1 MKPTQTLQAAT
12 GDEPAN
18 CTKQRKDAPMN
29 ITSASKS
36 SAANSKTTAP
46 AGLSYEEQGAQL
58 EARVGIALAM
68 GGEAKLAQ
76 RRASGHLNARERIE
90 QLLDAG
96 SFGEAGMLTVSVV
109 PADRETSPAD
119 AKITGTGR
127 IEGRR
132 VAVVSND
139 MTVKGASS
147 SAVNMRKIG
156 RLKETATRN
165 GMPLIFLGESSG
177 SRVPDSLGSE
187 AMAAAGQDPQQYCR
201 RRETPWVSAV
211 LGPCLG
217 SSTWYTC
224 LSDFVVMRKG
234 AFLAVSSA
242 RVTSLAIG
250 EAVDPEELGGWK
262 LHAEQTGL
270 VDVVV
275 NSDAEALAAIRRFLS
290 YLPSHAGARPPSQ
303 PAAEAIA
310 PDADKLLELVPA
322 ARSKTYDMRKVIA
335 GIVDDGSFFNLKDR
349 FGRAAVTGLARL
361 KGESV
366 GIVASNPMFKGGA
379 MDPDACRKV
388 SSFLVL
394 CDSFNIPI
402 VFLVDTPG
410 FLVGI
415 EGERKGAPA
424 HIMNMIH
431 AVQLCSVPKL
441 SVIMRKSYGQAYINM
456 GGGRNSDEVAAW
468 TSADVS
474 FMDPQIGVS
483 VLHGIKR
490 EDDPERFDRLKA
502 ELARDT
508 SAYALAGAFGVQS
521 VIAPQQ
527 TRTWLIEGLATHR
540 RERNGGIG

>member
-1 MKPTQTLQAAT
+1 MNMNTALGSSPY
-12 GDEPAN
+12 DE
-18 CTKQRKDAPMN
+18 QRAHLD
-29 ITSASKS
+29 
-36 SAANSKTTAP
+36 
-46 AGLSYEEQGAQL
+46 
-58 EARVGIALAM
+58 ARVGVALGM

-90 QLLDAG
+90 GLLDPG
-96 SFGEAGMLTVSVV
+96 SFSETGLLAVSIV
-109 PADRETSPAD
+109 PADRASSPAD

-127 IEGRR
+127 IDGRR

-147 SAVNMRKIG
+147 SPVNMRKIA
-156 RLKETATRN
+156 RLKETATRS
-165 GMPLIFLGESSG
+165 GMPLVFLGESSG
-177 SRVPDSLGSE
+177 SRVPDSLGAE
-187 AMAAAGQDPQQYCR
+187 AMSAAGQDPQQYCR
-201 RRETPWVSAV
+201 RREIPWVSAV

-224 LSDFVVMRKG
+224 ISDFVVMRKG

-262 LHAEQTGL
+262 LHAEHTGL
-270 VDVVV
+270 VDRVVD
-275 NSDAEALAAIRRFLS
+275 SDAQALAEIRRFLG
-290 YLPSHAGARPPSQ
+290 YLPSHSGSRPPSL

-310 PDADKLLELVPA
+310 PDAARLVELVPA

-335 GIVDDGSFFNLKDR
+335 GIVDEGSFFNLKDR

-361 KGESV
+361 NGESV

-379 MDPDACRKV
+379 MDPEACRKV
-388 SSFLVL
+388 TSFLVL

-402 VFLVDTPG
+402 IFLVDTPG
-410 FLVGI
+410 FLVGV
-415 EGERKGAPA
+415 EGERKAAPA

-441 SVIMRKSYGQAYINM
+441 SVILRKSYGQAYINM
-456 GGGRNSDEVAAW
+456 GGGRNSDAVAAW
-468 TSADVS
+468 TGADVS

-483 VLHGIKR
+483 VLHGIRR

-521 VIAPQQ
+521 VIAPQD
-527 TRTWLIEGLATHR
+527 TRAWLVDGLATHR
-540 RERNGGIG
+540 RDRDGGIGRRELRSWPTYL

>member
-1 MKPTQTLQAAT
+1 MNTMHQT
-12 GDEPAN
+12 
-18 CTKQRKDAPMN
+18 
-29 ITSASKS
+29 I
-36 SAANSKTTAP
+36 AP
-46 AGLSYEEQGAQL
+46 ARPAVNAAGASGSGFEEQRAEL
-58 EARVGIALAM
+58 DARAREAIAM
-68 GGEAKLAQ
+68 GGEARLAK
-76 RRASGHLNARERIE
+76 RRASGHLNARERVAH
-90 QLLDAG
+90 LLDAG
-96 SFGEAGMLTVSVV
+96 SFNETGMLAVSAV
-109 PADRETSPAD
+109 AGDRSRSPAD

-139 MTVKGASS
+139 MTVMGASS
-147 SAVNMRKIG
+147 SAVNMRKIA
-156 RLKETATRN
+156 RLKESAIRN
-165 GMPLIFLGESSG
+165 GMPLVFLGESSG
-177 SRVPDSLGSE
+177 SRVPDSLGAE
-187 AMAAAGQDPQQYCR
+187 AMAGAGQDPQQYCR
-201 RRETPWVSAV
+201 RREIPWVSAV

-250 EAVDPEELGGWK
+250 ETVDPEQLGGWK
-262 LHAEQTGL
+262 LHTEQTGL
-270 VDVVV
+270 VDMVVD
-275 NSDAEALAAIRRFLS
+275 SDEEALAAIRRFLG
-290 YLPSHAGARPPSQ
+290 YLPSHAGARPPSL
-303 PAAEAIA
+303 PAHEAIA
-310 PDADKLLELVPA
+310 PDADKLVELVPS
-322 ARSKTYDMRKVIA
+322 AREKTYDMRKLVA
-335 GIVDDGSFFNLKDR
+335 GIVDEGSFFNLKDR

-361 KGESV
+361 GGESV

-388 SSFLVL
+388 SAFLVL

-402 VFLVDTPG
+402 LFLVDTPG

-415 EGERKGAPA
+415 EGERKAAPA
-424 HIMNMIH
+424 HIMNMVH

-441 SVIMRKSYGQAYINM
+441 SVIVRKSYGQAYINM

-468 TSADVS
+468 TSADAS

-483 VLHGIKR
+483 VLHGIQR
-490 EDDPERFDRLKA
+490 ADDPERFDQLKV

-508 SAYALAGAFGVQS
+508 SAYALAGAFGVQA

-527 TRTWLIEGLATHR
+527 TRAWLIAALATHR
-540 RERNGGIG
+540 RERDGGIGQHEMRAWPTYL

>member
-1 MKPTQTLQAAT
+1 MTTTSVPVQPAADVAAA
-12 GDEPAN
+12 GVASHQERRALL
-18 CTKQRKDAPMN
+18 DAR
-29 ITSASKS
+29 I
-36 SAANSKTTAP
+36 
-46 AGLSYEEQGAQL
+46 G
-58 EARVGIALAM
+58 VALGM

-76 RRASGHLNARERIE
+76 RRASGHLNARERIA

-96 SFGEAGMLTVSVV
+96 SFNETGLLAVSVL
-109 PADRETSPAD
+109 PADRDSSPAD
-119 AKITGTGR
+119 GKVTGTGR

-147 SAVNMRKIG
+147 SAVNMRKIA

-177 SRVPDSLGSE
+177 SRVPDSLGAE

-201 RRETPWVSAV
+201 RREIPWVSAV

-250 EAVDPEELGGWK
+250 EAIDPEELGGWK
-262 LHAEQTGL
+262 LHTEQTGL
-270 VDVVV
+270 VDMVVD
-275 NSDAEALAAIRRFLS
+275 SDAEALAAIRRFLS
-290 YLPSHAGARPPSQ
+290 YLPSHAGARPPRL
-303 PAAEAIA
+303 PAGDVKA
-310 PDADKLLELVPA
+310 PDANQLLELVPA

-335 GIVDDGSFFNLKDR
+335 GIVDEGSFFNLKDR

-361 KGESV
+361 NGNSV
-366 GIVASNPMFKGGA
+366 GLVASNPMFKGGA
-379 MDPDACRKV
+379 MDPEACRKV
-388 SSFLVL
+388 TAFLVL
-394 CDSFNIPI
+394 CDSFNIPVI
-402 VFLVDTPG
+402 FLVDTPG

-415 EGERKGAPA
+415 EGERKAAPA
-424 HIMNMIH
+424 HIMNMVH

-441 SVIMRKSYGQAYINM
+441 SVIVRKSYGQAYINM
-456 GGGRNSDEVAAW
+456 GGGRNSDDVAAW

-490 EDDPERFDRLKA
+490 DDDPQRFDRLKA
-502 ELARDT
+502 EMARDT
-508 SAYALAGAFGVQS
+508 SAYALAGAFGVQA

-527 TRTWLIEGLATHR
+527 TRAWLIEALATHQ
-540 RERNGGIG
+540 RERNGGIGQHEMRAWPTTI

>member
-1 MKPTQTLQAAT
+1 MSTTTSGTLSH
-12 GDEPAN
+12 GE
-18 CTKQRKDAPMN
+18 QRAELDAR
-29 ITSASKS
+29 IAV
-36 SAANSKTTAP
+36 
-46 AGLSYEEQGAQL
+46 
-58 EARVGIALAM
+58 ARAM
-68 GGEAKLAQ
+68 GGEAKLAK
-76 RRASGHLNARERIE
+76 RRASGHLNARERIV
-90 QLLDAG
+90 QLLDDG
-96 SFGEAGMLTVSVV
+96 SFSETGQLAVSVV
-109 PADRETSPAD
+109 VADRDSSPAD

-139 MTVKGASS
+139 MTVMGASS
-147 SAVNMRKIG
+147 SAINMRKIA

-165 GMPLIFLGESSG
+165 GMPLVFLGESSG
-177 SRVPDSLGSE
+177 SRVPDSLGAE

-201 RRETPWVSAV
+201 RREIPWVSAV

-250 EAVDPEELGGWK
+250 ETVDPEELGGWK
-262 LHAEQTGL
+262 LHTEQTGL

-275 NSDAEALAAIRRFLS
+275 NSDVEALAAIRRFLS
-290 YLPSHAGARPPSQ
+290 YLPSHSGARPPGL
-303 PAAEAIA
+303 PADQAIA
-310 PDADKLLELVPA
+310 PDADKLLDLVPA
-322 ARSKTYDMRKVIA
+322 ARSKTYDVRKVIA
-335 GIVDDGSFFNLKDR
+335 AIVDEGSFFNLKDR

-361 KGESV
+361 AGESV

-379 MDPDACRKV
+379 MDPEACRKV

-394 CDSFNIPI
+394 CDSFNIPV

-415 EGERKGAPA
+415 EGERKAAPA

-468 TSADVS
+468 TSADAS

-490 EDDPERFDRLKA
+490 EDDPERFDQLKA
-502 ELARDT
+502 DMARDT
-508 SAYALAGAFGVQS
+508 SAYALAGAFGVQA
-521 VIAPQQ
+521 VIAPEQ
-527 TRTWLIEGLATHR
+527 TRVWLIDGLATHR
-540 RERNGGIG
+540 RDRNGGIGAHDMRAWPTYI

>member
-1 MKPTQTLQAAT
+1 MNAMTVSIRPAA
-12 GDEPAN
+12 E
-18 CTKQRKDAPMN
+18 APVP
-29 ITSASKS
+29 
-36 SAANSKTTAP
+36 SAAIPVT
-46 AGLSYEEQGAQL
+46 YEEQRAQL
-58 EARVGIALAM
+58 DARVRVALAM
-68 GGEAKLAQ
+68 GGAAKLAR
-76 RRASGHLNARERIE
+76 RRAEGHLNARERIE
-90 QLLDAG
+90 QLLDG
-96 SFGEAGMLTVSVV
+96 GTFSETGMLAVSVL
-109 PADRETSPAD
+109 PSDRDDSPAD

-177 SRVPDSLGSE
+177 SRVPDSLGAE

-201 RRETPWVSAV
+201 RREIPWVSAV

-270 VDVVV
+270 VDMVVDT
-275 NSDAEALAAIRRFLS
+275 DAQALAAIRRFLS
-290 YLPSHAGARPPSQ
+290 YLPSHSGAGAPSQ
-303 PAAEAIA
+303 RAAEPAAQSAADGTA
-310 PDADKLLELVPA
+310 PDADKLLELVPS

-335 GIVDDGSFFNLKDR
+335 GIVDRGSFFNLKDR

-361 KGESV
+361 DGESV
-366 GIVASNPMFKGGA
+366 GIIASNPMFKGGA
-379 MDPDACRKV
+379 MDPEACRKV
-388 SSFLVL
+388 TSFLVM
-394 CDSFNIPI
+394 CDSFNVPI
-402 VFLVDTPG
+402 IFLVDTPG

-415 EGERKGAPA
+415 EGERKAAPA

-441 SVIMRKSYGQAYINM
+441 SVIVRKSYGQAYINM

-468 TSADVS
+468 TSADAS

-483 VLHGIKR
+483 VLYGIKR

-527 TRTWLIEGLATHR
+527 TRAWLIEALATHR
-540 RERNGGIG
+540 RDRNGGIGQHEMRSWPTTI

>member
-1 MKPTQTLQAAT
+1 
-12 GDEPAN
+12 
-18 CTKQRKDAPMN
+18 MN
-29 ITSASKS
+29 TATSATM
-36 SAANSKTTAP
+36 NH
-46 AGLSYEEQGAQL
+46 GEQRAEL
-58 EARVGIALAM
+58 EARAAVALAM
-68 GGEAKLAQ
+68 GGAAKLAQ
-76 RRASGHLNARERIE
+76 RRASGHLNARERIAK
-90 QLLDAG
+90 LLDEG
-96 SFGEAGMLTVSVV
+96 SFSETGQLAVSVV
-109 PADRETSPAD
+109 VADRESSPAD

-139 MTVKGASS
+139 MTTKGASS
-147 SAVNMRKIG
+147 SAVNMRKIA
-156 RLKETATRN
+156 RLKDSATRN
-165 GMPLIFLGESSG
+165 GMPLVFLGESSG
-177 SRVPDSLGSE
+177 SRVPDSLGAE

-201 RRETPWVSAV
+201 RREIPWISAV

-250 EAVDPEELGGWK
+250 ETVDPEELGGWK

-270 VDVVV
+270 VDMVV
-275 NSDAEALAAIRRFLS
+275 NSDAEALAAIRRFLG
-290 YLPSHAGARPPSQ
+290 YLPSHSGARPPSL
-303 PAAEAIA
+303 PAAQVVA
-310 PDADKLLELVPA
+310 PDANQLVELVPA

-335 GIVDDGSFFNLKDR
+335 AIVDEGSFFNLKDR

-361 KGESV
+361 NGESV

-379 MDPDACRKV
+379 MDPEACRKV
-388 SSFLVL
+388 TSFLVL
-394 CDSFNIPI
+394 CDSFNVPV

-415 EGERKGAPA
+415 DGERKAAPA

-468 TSADVS
+468 PSADVS

-490 EDDPERFDRLKA
+490 DDDPERFDRLKA
-502 ELARDT
+502 DMARDT
-508 SAYALAGAFGVQS
+508 SAYALAGAFGVQA
-521 VIAPQQ
+521 VIAPEQ
-527 TRTWLIEGLATHR
+527 TRAWLIDGLATHR
-540 RERNGGIG
+540 RDRNGGIGAHDMRSWPTYL

>member
-1 MKPTQTLQAAT
+1 
-12 GDEPAN
+12 
-18 CTKQRKDAPMN
+18 MN
-29 ITSASKS
+29 VTSAPASPAVDTLRAS
-36 SAANSKTTAP
+36 PSAYDEQRAELTA
-46 AGLSYEEQGAQL
+46 
-58 EARVGIALAM
+58 RMHIALAM

-76 RRASGHLNARERIE
+76 RRATGHLNARERIE
-90 QLLDAG
+90 QLLDSG
-96 SFGEAGMLTVSVV
+96 SFSETGLLAVSAV
-109 PADRETSPAD
+109 PIDRDSSPAD

-147 SAVNMRKIG
+147 STVNMRKIG

-177 SRVPDSLGSE
+177 SRVQDTLGAE
-187 AMAAAGQDPQQYCR
+187 AMATGGQDAQQYCR
-201 RRETPWVSAV
+201 RREIPWVSAV

-234 AFLAVSSA
+234 AILAVSSA

-262 LHAEQTGL
+262 LHAETTGL
-270 VDVVV
+270 VDRIV
-275 NSDAEALAAIRRFLS
+275 NSDAEALAEIRRFLS
-290 YLPSHAGARPPSQ
+290 YLPSHAGALPPVLA
-303 PAAEAIA
+303 AAEA
-310 PDADKLLELVPA
+310 PDAEKLVELVPA

-335 GIVDDGSFFNLKDR
+335 GIVDEGSLFVLKER

-361 KGESV
+361 NGQSV

-379 MDPDACRKV
+379 MDPEACRKV

-394 CDSFNIPI
+394 CDSFNIPL

-415 EGERKGAPA
+415 EGERKAAPA

-431 AVQLCSVPKL
+431 ALQLCSVTKL
-441 SVIMRKSYGQAYINM
+441 SVILRKSYGQAYLNM

-474 FMDPQIGVS
+474 FMDPRIGVS
-483 VLHGIKR
+483 VIHNLKR
-490 EDDPERFDRLKA
+490 DDDPERFDRLRS

-527 TRTWLIEGLATHR
+527 TRAWLIQGLDTHR
-540 RERNGGIG
+540 RERNGGIGQHEMRAWPTSI

>member
-1 MKPTQTLQAAT
+1 MQTTTTDSLAYATQR
-12 GDEPAN
+12 DELCA
-18 CTKQRKDAPMN
+18 R
-29 ITSASKS
+29 
-36 SAANSKTTAP
+36 
-46 AGLSYEEQGAQL
+46 EQV
-58 EARVGIALAM
+58 ARAM
-68 GGEAKLAQ
+68 GGEARLAQ
-76 RRASGHLNARERIE
+76 RRAGGWLNARERIDR
-90 QLLDAG
+90 LLDVG
-96 SFGEAGMLTVSVV
+96 SFSETGMLAVSAV
-109 PADRETSPAD
+109 PADRSSSPAD

-156 RLKETATRN
+156 RLKEAATRN
-165 GMPLIFLGESSG
+165 GMPLVFLGESSG
-177 SRVPDSLGSE
+177 SRVPESLGAE

-250 EAVDPEELGGWK
+250 EAVDAEALGGWK
-262 LHAEQTGL
+262 LHAEKTGL
-270 VDVVV
+270 VDRVVD
-275 NSDAEALAAIRRFLS
+275 SDQDALAEIRRFLS
-290 YLPSHAGARPPSQ
+290 YLPSHSGARAPCGSAADAIA
-303 PAAEAIA
+303 PAAEQ
-310 PDADKLLELVPA
+310 LLELVPA
-322 ARSKTYDMRKVIA
+322 TRSKTYDMRKVIA
-335 GIVDDGSFFNLKDR
+335 ALVDEGSFFNLKDR

-361 KGESV
+361 GGESV
-366 GIVASNPMFKGGA
+366 GIVASNPLFKGGA
-379 MDPDACRKV
+379 MDPEACRKV
-388 SSFLVL
+388 TSFVVM
-394 CDSFNIPI
+394 CDSFNIPL

-415 EGERKGAPA
+415 EGEHKGAPA

-441 SVIMRKSYGQAYINM
+441 SVIVRKSYGQAYINM
-456 GGGRNSDEVAAW
+456 GGGRNSDTTAAW

-474 FMDPQIGVS
+474 FMDPHIGVS
-483 VLHGIKR
+483 VLHGIRR
-490 EDDPERFDRLKA
+490 EDDPALFDRLR
-502 ELARDT
+502 EDLARDT
-508 SAYALAGAFGVQS
+508 SAYALAGAFGVQA

-527 TRTWLIEGLATHR
+527 TRAWLIEAMATHR
-540 RERNGGIG
+540 RERNGGIGEHEMRSWPTYI

>member
-1 MKPTQTLQAAT
+1 MNSTLMDIAT
-12 GDEPAN
+12 ARG
-18 CTKQRKDAPMN
+18 
-29 ITSASKS
+29 
-36 SAANSKTTAP
+36 AP
-46 AGLSYEEQGAQL
+46 AAAAKDSRTYEEQCAEL
-58 EARVGIALAM
+58 DTRTRTALAM
-68 GGEAKLAQ
+68 GGEAKLAK
-76 RRASGHLNARERIE
+76 RHASGHLNARERIK
-90 QLLDAG
+90 QLLDDG
-96 SFGEAGMLTVSVV
+96 SFNESGMLAVSVV
-109 PADRETSPAD
+109 PSDRDSTPAD

-139 MTVKGASS
+139 MTVMGASS
-147 SAVNMRKIG
+147 SAINMRKIA

-165 GMPLIFLGESSG
+165 GMPLVFLGESSG
-177 SRVPDSLGSE
+177 SRVPDSLGAE
-187 AMAAAGQDPQQYCR
+187 AMAGAGQDPQQYCR
-201 RRETPWVSAV
+201 RREIPWVSAV

-270 VDVVV
+270 VDAVV
-275 NSDAEALAAIRRFLS
+275 NSDEKALAAIRRFLS
-290 YLPSHAGARPPSQ
+290 YLPSHSSARPPSL
-303 PAAEAIA
+303 PTAGAVA
-310 PDADKLLELVPA
+310 PDADRLLELVPS

-335 GIVDDGSFFNLKDR
+335 GIVDEGSFFNLKDR

-361 KGESV
+361 DGESV

-388 SSFLVL
+388 TSFLVM
-394 CDSFNIPI
+394 CDSFNIPVI
-402 VFLVDTPG
+402 FLVDTPG
-410 FLVGI
+410 FLVGL
-415 EGERKGAPA
+415 EGERKAAPA

-441 SVIMRKSYGQAYINM
+441 SLILRKSFGQAYINM
-456 GGGRNSDEVAAW
+456 GGGRNSDESAAW

-474 FMDPQIGVS
+474 FMDPHIGVS
-483 VLHGIKR
+483 VLHGIQR
-490 EDDPERFDRLKA
+490 EDAPGHFDRLKTD
-502 ELARDT
+502 LSRDT

-527 TRTWLIEGLATHR
+527 TRAWLIDALATHR
-540 RERNGGIG
+540 RDRNGGIGQHEMRSWPTYI

>member
-1 MKPTQTLQAAT
+1 MNLALASTSPTSDVTL
-12 GDEPAN
+12 
-18 CTKQRKDAPMN
+18 
-29 ITSASKS
+29 
-36 SAANSKTTAP
+36 
-46 AGLSYEEQGAQL
+46 AGLSAYDEQRADL
-58 EARVGIALAM
+58 DARVRSALAM

-96 SFGEAGMLTVSVV
+96 SFSETGLLAVSVV
-109 PADRETSPAD
+109 LADRESSPAD

-132 VAVVSND
+132 AAVVSND

-147 SAVNMRKIG
+147 SAVNMRKIS

-165 GMPLIFLGESSG
+165 GMPLVFLGESSG
-177 SRVPDSLGSE
+177 SRVPDSLGAE
-187 AMAAAGQDPQQYCR
+187 AMAGAGQDPQQYCR
-201 RRETPWVSAV
+201 RREIPWVSAV

-270 VDVVV
+270 VDRVVG
-275 NSDAEALAAIRRFLS
+275 SDAEALAEIRTFLG
-290 YLPSHAGARPPSQ
+290 YLPSHAGERPPHR
-303 PAAEAIA
+303 PAGHASAPNAE
-310 PDADKLLELVPA
+310 LLAELVPA
-322 ARSKTYDMRKVIA
+322 ARSKTYDMRKVVA
-335 GIVDDGSFFNLKDR
+335 GIVDEGSFFNLKDR

-361 KGESV
+361 DGESV

-388 SSFLVL
+388 TSFLVL

-415 EGERKGAPA
+415 EGERKAAPA

-441 SVIMRKSYGQAYINM
+441 AVILRKSYGQAYINM

-483 VLHGIKR
+483 VLHGIQR
-490 EDDPERFDRLKA
+490 EDDPQRFDRLKA

-521 VIAPQQ
+521 VIDPQQ
-527 TRTWLIEGLATHR
+527 TRAWLVDALATHR
-540 RERNGGIG
+540 RDRSGGIGQHEMRSWPTYI

>member
-1 MKPTQTLQAAT
+1 
-12 GDEPAN
+12 
-18 CTKQRKDAPMN
+18 MN
-29 ITSASKS
+29 TTSAPVS
-36 SAANSKTTAP
+36 P
-46 AGLSYEEQGAQL
+46 ATYDEQRAEL
-58 EARVGIALAM
+58 DARMRIALAM

-76 RRASGHLNARERIE
+76 RRATGHLNARERIE

-96 SFGEAGMLTVSVV
+96 SFSETGLLAVSSV
-109 PADRETSPAD
+109 PADRESSPAD
-119 AKITGTGR
+119 GKITGTGR

-147 SAVNMRKIG
+147 SAVNMRKIS

-177 SRVPDSLGSE
+177 SRVQDTLGAE
-187 AMAAAGQDPQQYCR
+187 AMASGGQDPQQYCR
-201 RRETPWVSAV
+201 RREIPWVSAV

-250 EAVDPEELGGWK
+250 EAVDPETLGGWK
-262 LHAEQTGL
+262 LHAETTGL
-270 VDVVV
+270 IDRVVD
-275 NSDAEALAAIRRFLS
+275 SDAEALVEIRRFLS
-290 YLPSHAGARPPSQ
+290 YLPSHAGALPPVMA
-303 PAAEAIA
+303 AAEV
-310 PDADKLLELVPA
+310 PDADALIERVPA

-335 GIVDDGSFFNLKDR
+335 GIVDEGSLFVLKDR

-361 KGESV
+361 NGHSV

-379 MDPDACRKV
+379 MDPEACRKV
-388 SSFLVL
+388 TSFLVL
-394 CDSFNIPI
+394 CDSFNIPLI
-402 VFLVDTPG
+402 FLVDTPG

-415 EGERKGAPA
+415 EGERKAAPA

-431 AVQLCSVPKL
+431 ALQLCSVTKL
-441 SVIMRKSYGQAYINM
+441 SVILRKSYGQAYLNM

-483 VLHGIKR
+483 VIHNIKR

-502 ELARDT
+502 DLARDT

-527 TRTWLIEGLATHR
+527 TRAWLIQGLDTHR
-540 RERNGGIG
+540 RERSGGIGQHEMRAWPTTI

>member
-1 MKPTQTLQAAT
+1 MNPSTHPPAA
-12 GDEPAN
+12 
-18 CTKQRKDAPMN
+18 
-29 ITSASKS
+29 
-36 SAANSKTTAP
+36 AAVAIP
-46 AGLSYEEQGAQL
+46 WEVQLAQL
-58 EARVGIALAM
+58 DERSRIALAM

-76 RRASGHLNARERIE
+76 RRASGALNARERIE
-90 QLLDAG
+90 HLLDPG
-96 SFGEAGMLTVSVV
+96 SFRESGLLAVSVL
-109 PADRETSPAD
+109 PADRDSTPAD

-127 IEGRR
+127 IDQRR
-132 VAVVSND
+132 VAVVAND

-147 SAVNMRKIG
+147 APVNMRKIA

-177 SRVPDSLGSE
+177 SRVPDSLGAE
-187 AMAAAGQDPQQYCR
+187 AMAGAGQDPQQYCR

-224 LSDFVVMRKG
+224 ISDFVVMRKG

-250 EAVDPEELGGWK
+250 EAVDPEALGGWK

-270 VDVVV
+270 IDMVVD
-275 NSDAEALAAIRRFLS
+275 NDDDALAAVRRFLA
-290 YLPSHAGARPPSQ
+290 YLPSHAGEQAPLQ
-303 PAAEAIA
+303 PADAALA
-310 PDADKLLELVPA
+310 PDGNKLLELVPA

-335 GIVDDGSFFNLKDR
+335 GIFDLDSAFHLKDR
-349 FGRAAVTGLARL
+349 FGRAAVTALARL
-361 KGESV
+361 NGESV
-366 GIVASNPMFKGGA
+366 GIVASNPIFKGGA
-379 MDPDACRKV
+379 MDPEACRKI

-394 CDSFNIPI
+394 CDSFNIPL

-410 FLVGI
+410 FMVGI

-424 HIMNMIH
+424 HIMNMVH

-441 SVIMRKSYGQAYINM
+441 SVILRKSFGQAYINM
-456 GGGRNSDEVAAW
+456 GGGRNSDDVAAW

-474 FMDPQIGVS
+474 FMDPHIGVS
-483 VLHGIKR
+483 VLYGIKR

-521 VIAPQQ
+521 VIPPQH
-527 TRTWLIEGLATHR
+527 TRAHLIDALAAQR
-540 RERNGGIG
+540 RERNGGIGQHEMRSWPTYI

>member
-1 MKPTQTLQAAT
+1 MSLTF
-12 GDEPAN
+12 
-18 CTKQRKDAPMN
+18 
-29 ITSASKS
+29 
-36 SAANSKTTAP
+36 AP
-46 AGLSYEEQGAQL
+46 AGA
-58 EARVGIALAM
+58 AVNGIAAGHSTYLEQMTELDERIRAACAM
-68 GGEAKLAQ
+68 GGADKLAR

-90 QLLDAG
+90 QLLDAD
-96 SFGEAGMLTVSVV
+96 SFSETGLLAVSVL
-109 PADRETSPAD
+109 PSDRDASPAD

-127 IEGRR
+127 IDGRR

-147 SAVNMRKIG
+147 SAINMRKIA
-156 RLKETATRN
+156 RLKDTANRS
-165 GMPLIFLGESSG
+165 GMPLVFLGESSG
-177 SRVPDSLGSE
+177 SRVPDSLGAE

-250 EAVDPEELGGWK
+250 EAVEPEALGGWK
-262 LHAEQTGL
+262 LHAERTGL
-270 VDVVV
+270 ADVVV
-275 NSDAEALAAIRRFLS
+275 DSDAEALAAIRRFLG
-290 YLPSHAGARPPSQ
+290 YLPSHSGARPPAL

-310 PDADKLLELVPA
+310 PDADELLELVPS
-322 ARSKTYDMRKVIA
+322 ARTRTYDMRKVIA
-335 GIVDDGSFFNLKDR
+335 GIVDEGSAFFLKDR

-361 KGESV
+361 NGQSV

-388 SSFLVL
+388 TSFLVM
-394 CDSFNIPI
+394 CDSFNIPLI
-402 VFLVDTPG
+402 FLVDTPG

-415 EGERKGAPA
+415 EGEQKAAPA

-441 SVIMRKSYGQAYINM
+441 SVIVRKSYGQAYINM
-456 GGGRNSDEVAAW
+456 GGGRNSDAVAAW

-483 VLHGIKR
+483 VLHGIRR
-490 EDDPERFDRLKA
+490 EDDPEHFDRLKA
-502 ELARDT
+502 ELGRDT

-527 TRTWLIEGLATHR
+527 TRAWLIEGLATHR
-540 RERNGGIG
+540 RERNGGIGEHEMRSWPTYL

>member
-1 MKPTQTLQAAT
+1 
-12 GDEPAN
+12 
-18 CTKQRKDAPMN
+18 MN
-29 ITSASKS
+29 INSAPLSPAADTVRAGP
-36 SAANSKTTAP
+36 SA
-46 AGLSYEEQGAQL
+46 YDEQRAEL
-58 EARVGIALAM
+58 DARMRIALAM

-76 RRASGHLNARERIE
+76 RRAAGHLNARERIE

-96 SFGEAGMLTVSVV
+96 SFSETGLLAVSAV
-109 PADRETSPAD
+109 PSDRDSSPAD
-119 AKITGTGR
+119 GKITGTGR

-177 SRVPDSLGSE
+177 SRVQDTLGAE
-187 AMAAAGQDPQQYCR
+187 AMATGGQDAQQYCR
-201 RRETPWVSAV
+201 RREIPWVSAV

-262 LHAEQTGL
+262 LHAETTGL
-270 VDVVV
+270 VDRVV
-275 NSDAEALAAIRRFLS
+275 NSDAEALAEIRRFLS
-290 YLPSHAGARPPSQ
+290 YLPSHAGAVPPVL
-303 PAAEAIA
+303 PAAEAVA
-310 PDADKLLELVPA
+310 PDAEKLLELVPA

-335 GIVDDGSFFNLKDR
+335 GIVDEGSLFVLKDR

-361 KGESV
+361 NGQSV

-379 MDPDACRKV
+379 MDPEACRKV
-388 SSFLVL
+388 TSFLVL
-394 CDSFNIPI
+394 CDSFNIPL

-415 EGERKGAPA
+415 EGERKSAPA

-431 AVQLCSVPKL
+431 ALQLCSVTKL
-441 SVIMRKSYGQAYINM
+441 SVILRKSYGQAYLNM

-483 VLHGIKR
+483 VIHNLKR
-490 EDDPERFDRLKA
+490 DDDHERFDRLRS

-508 SAYALAGAFGVQS
+508 SAYALAAAFGVQS

-527 TRTWLIEGLATHR
+527 TRAWLIQGLDTHR
-540 RERNGGIG
+540 RERNGGIGQHEMRAWPTTI

>member
-1 MKPTQTLQAAT
+1 MNSTLAPVSPVSNDAGTGFAT
-12 GDEPAN
+12 F
-18 CTKQRKDAPMN
+18 
-29 ITSASKS
+29 
-36 SAANSKTTAP
+36 
-46 AGLSYEEQGAQL
+46 EEQCAQL
-58 EARVGIALAM
+58 EERVRVALAM
-68 GGEAKLAQ
+68 GGAAKLEQ
-76 RRASGHLNARERIE
+76 RRATGNLNARERIE

-96 SFGEAGMLTVSVV
+96 SFSETGMLAVSVL

-127 IEGRR
+127 IEERR

-147 SAVNMRKIG
+147 SAVNMRKIS
-156 RLKETATRN
+156 RLKETATRS

-177 SRVPDSLGSE
+177 SRVPDSLGAE
-187 AMAAAGQDPQQYCR
+187 AMSAAGQDPQQYCR
-201 RRETPWVSAV
+201 RREIPWVSAV

-250 EAVDPEELGGWK
+250 ETVDPEELGGWK
-262 LHAEQTGL
+262 LHAEHTGL
-270 VDVVV
+270 VDMVV

-290 YLPSHAGARPPSQ
+290 YLPSHSGARPPSVA
-303 PAAEAIA
+303 PAQSVA
-310 PDADKLLELVPA
+310 PDANKLLELVPS

-335 GIVDDGSFFNLKDR
+335 GIVDEGSFFNLKDR
-349 FGRAAVTGLARL
+349 FGRAAVTALARL
-361 KGESV
+361 NGESV

-379 MDPDACRKV
+379 MDPEACRKV
-388 SSFLVL
+388 TSFLVM
-394 CDSFNIPI
+394 CDSFNIPLI
-402 VFLVDTPG
+402 FLVDTPG
-410 FLVGI
+410 FLVGL
-415 EGERKGAPA
+415 EGERKAAPA

-468 TSADVS
+468 TSADAS

-483 VLHGIKR
+483 VLYGIKR
-490 EDDPERFDRLKA
+490 EDDPARFDQLRA
-502 ELARDT
+502 ELTRDT

-527 TRTWLIEGLATHR
+527 TRAWLIDALATHR
-540 RERNGGIG
+540 RDRNGGIGQHEMRSWPTYI

>member
-1 MKPTQTLQAAT
+1 
-12 GDEPAN
+12 
-18 CTKQRKDAPMN
+18 
-29 ITSASKS
+29 
-36 SAANSKTTAP
+36 
-46 AGLSYEEQGAQL
+46 
-58 EARVGIALAM
+58 
-68 GGEAKLAQ
+68 
-76 RRASGHLNARERIE
+76 
-90 QLLDAG
+90 
-96 SFGEAGMLTVSVV
+96 
-109 PADRETSPAD
+109 
-119 AKITGTGR
+119 
-127 IEGRR
+127 
-132 VAVVSND
+132 
-139 MTVKGASS
+139 
-147 SAVNMRKIG
+147 
-156 RLKETATRN
+156 
-165 GMPLIFLGESSG
+165 
-177 SRVPDSLGSE
+177 
-187 AMAAAGQDPQQYCR
+187 
-201 RRETPWVSAV
+201 
-211 LGPCLG
+211 
-217 SSTWYTC
+217 
-224 LSDFVVMRKG
+224 VVMRKG

-250 EAVDPEELGGWK
+250 ETVDPEELGGWK

-270 VDVVV
+270 VDMVV

-290 YLPSHAGARPPSQ
+290 YLPSHAAARPPSL
-303 PAAEAIA
+303 PVAEAIA
-310 PDADKLLELVPA
+310 PNADKLIELVPS

-361 KGESV
+361 NGDSV

-379 MDPDACRKV
+379 MDPEACRKI

-402 VFLVDTPG
+402 IFLVDTPG
-410 FLVGI
+410 FLVGV

-441 SVIMRKSYGQAYINM
+441 SVIVRKSYGQAYINM

-468 TSADVS
+468 TSADAS

-502 ELARDT
+502 ELTRDT
-508 SAYALAGAFGVQS
+508 TAYALAGAFGVQS

-527 TRTWLIEGLATHR
+527 TRSWLVDALAIHR
-540 RERNGGIG
+540 RERNGGIGQHEMRSWPTYI